1 MNFRRREV
9 EDIDVNL
16 TPLIDVVFLL
26 LIFFMVSTSFEH
38 QSKLSID
45 LPQAQ
50 GEQSNKEDKSI
61 NIAIDAE
68 NQFYINQNKLTDISA
83 EALMHQL
90 EKIIKDKKDAQI
102 VISADKNTSHQ
113 QVMKVMDVARRLQL
127 THLTFAAVK
136 PD

>member
-83 EALMHQL
+83 EALMQQL